1 VKREARVDI
10 LIFLLFTSLWG
21 VYLLTV
27 CPTVYLGDS
36 GELIAAAFSL
46 GIPHNPGYPLYCLL
60 GKLFCLIPVGNIA
73 FRMNLMMS
81 FFAVLA
87 VWLVYSLILRWTSS
101 QLAGLVA
108 AGVLAFSPVFW
119 LETVCAKFYPLH
131 SFFVAL
137 LMNVLL
143 WWDQKKEFYG
153 LIVLVLLTG
162 FSFGNHMQT
171 VMLAPAVLWMVFSGD
186 RRALLD
192 VRRFLILSGFFLAA
206 LSVYVYLPI
215 RTDAGAAIHWG
226 DPNSLH
232 RFLAHVSGSA
242 HRSAYVFNLSGWDYL
257 KRSETNLWLACSAFG
272 LILLLALWG
281 WLKLVSKRWQC
292 FFVLLVVFD
301 FFYAIFLNTVSL
313 EVTPFMIATAIGLA
327 FLMGVG
333 IADMLRRVES
343 LSVVGRMTKR
353 LIRGACGVVPV
364 IFMTL
369 NFSLCD
375 QSRNYTGYEQAL
387 NMLRT
392 TQQNDILF
400 VSGDNYVFPVTYGR
414 LVERMREDVNLYD
427 RYNLIFQMPSMEFQ
441 GRSRTKAWEEKRDQ
455 FEKDIITERGR
466 RDVFYGSFG
475 PYAINMPE
483 RYTLVPYGVLHKVV
497 KEKTALDVQTI
508 DRTWEYYAT
517 ESLHESFY
525 RDYMNREVSAF
536 FYFSRGKHL
545 IFSGQASRG
554 LEYLRLAATIGYDD
568 TLIPSET
575 GIFLTDHGYY
585 EEARQALERA
595 MTYNEDLSGVYNNWG
610 YYYHRIGDLKKAVA
624 SFKKAVE
631 LKPERFSFY
640 NNLGFALYELGD
652 KTASK
657 LALKQ
662 SLAINEEQ
670 PEIKS
675 FLRDH
680 FLKEVHEQ
688 Y

>member
-1 VKREARVDI
+1 VKKEARVEM
-10 LIFLLFTSLWG
+10 LIFLLFTSMYG

-36 GELIAAAFSL
+36 GELTAAAFCL
-46 GIPHNPGYPLYCLL
+46 GIPHNSGYPLYSLL
-60 GKLFCLIPVGNIA
+60 GKLFCLIPVGNIG
-73 FRMNLMMS
+73 FRMNLMSS
-81 FFAVLA
+81 FFAVLT
-87 VWLVYSLILRWTSS
+87 VWLVYSLIVRWTSCK
-101 QLAGLVA
+101 LAGLVA
-108 AGVLAFSPVFW
+108 AAILAFSPVFW
-119 LETVCAKFYPLH
+119 LETVSAEVYPLH
-131 SFFVAL
+131 SFFIAL
-137 LMNVLL
+137 LMRVLL
-143 WWDQKKEFYG
+143 WWDEKKEFYR

-192 VRRFLILSGFFLAA
+192 VRRSLILSFFFLTA

-226 DPNSLH
+226 DPNSLY
-232 RFLAHVSGSA
+232 RFFAHVSGSA
-242 HRSAYVFNLSGWDYL
+242 HRTAYVFNLSGWDYL
-257 KRSETNLWLACSAFG
+257 KRSEANLWLACSAFG

-281 WLKLVSKRWQC
+281 WLKLASKRWQW

-301 FFYAIFLNTVSL
+301 LFYAVFLNTVSV
-313 EVTPFMIATAIGLA
+313 EVTPFMIATGIGLA
-327 FLMGVG
+327 LLMGIG
-333 IADMLRRVES
+333 IADVLRRVEN
-343 LSVVGRMTKR
+343 LSRVGRITQR

-364 IFMTL
+364 IFMIL

-387 NMLRT
+387 NMLMT
-392 TQQNDILF
+392 TQYNDILF
-400 VSGDNYVFPVTYGR
+400 MSGDNYVFPVTYGR
-414 LVERMREDVNLYD
+414 LVERMREDVSLYD
-427 RYNLIFQMPSMEFQ
+427 RYNLIFQMPSMELQ
-441 GRSRTKAWEEKRDQ
+441 GRSQTKTWEEKRDQ
-455 FEKDIITERGR
+455 FEKDIITKRAR
-466 RDVFYGSFG
+466 RHVFYGSFG
-475 PYAINMPE
+475 PYAISMPE
-483 RYTLVPYGVLHKVV
+483 GYTLVPYGVLHKVV
-497 KEKTALDVQTI
+497 KEKATLDLQAI
-508 DRTWEYYAT
+508 ERTWEYYAT
-517 ESLHESFY
+517 ESLQESFY

-536 FYFSRGKHL
+536 FYFGRGKHL
-545 IFSGQASRG
+545 ILLGQASRG

-585 EEARQALERA
+585 GEARQALERA
-595 MTYNEDLSGVYNNWG
+595 LIYNEDLGSVYNNWG
-610 YYYHRIGDLKKAVA
+610 YYYHRIGDVKKAVA

-631 LKPERFSFY
+631 QKPEQFSFY

-670 PEIKS
+670 PGIKS
-675 FLRDH
+675 FLREH

-688 Y
+688 

>member
-1 VKREARVDI
+1 VKKEARGDM
-10 LIFLLFTSLWG
+10 LIFLLFASLYG

-36 GELIAAAFSL
+36 GELTAAAFCL
-46 GIPHNPGYPLYCLL
+46 GIPHNSGYPLYSLL
-60 GKLFCLIPVGNIA
+60 GKLFCLMPVGNVG
-73 FRMNLMMS
+73 FRMNLMSS
-81 FFAVLA
+81 FFAVLT
-87 VWLVYSLILRWTSS
+87 VLLVYFLIVRWTSS
-101 QLAGLVA
+101 KLAGLVA
-108 AGVLAFSPVFW
+108 AGILAFSPVFW
-119 LETVCAKFYPLH
+119 LETVSTEVYPLH

-137 LMNVLL
+137 LMSVLL
-143 WWDQKKEFYG
+143 WWDEKKEFYR

-192 VRRFLILSGFFLAA
+192 VRRFLILSVFFLAA

-226 DPNSLH
+226 DPNSFY
-232 RFLAHVSGSA
+232 RFFAHVSGSA

-257 KRSETNLWLACSAFG
+257 KRSEANLWLACSAFG

-281 WLKLVSKRWQC
+281 WLKLASKRWQC
-292 FFVLLVVFD
+292 FFVLLIVFD
-301 FFYAIFLNTVSL
+301 CCYAVFLNTVSL

-327 FLMGVG
+327 FLMGIG

-343 LSVVGRMTKR
+343 LSGVGTMTKHF
-353 LIRGACGVVPV
+353 IRGACGVVPV
-364 IFMTL
+364 IFMML

-387 NMLRT
+387 NMLST

-400 VSGDNYVFPVTYGR
+400 MSGDNYVFPVTYGR
-414 LVERMREDVNLYD
+414 LVERMREDVSLYD
-427 RYNLIFQMPSMEFQ
+427 RYNLIFQMPSMEYQ
-441 GRSRTKAWEEKRDQ
+441 GRSPKKNWEEKRDQ

-475 PYAINMPE
+475 PYAIKMPE
-483 RYTLVPYGVLHKVV
+483 GYVLVPYGVLHKVV
-497 KEKTALDVQTI
+497 KEKTTLDLQAI
-508 DRTWEYYAT
+508 ERTWEDYAT
-517 ESLHESFY
+517 ESLQENFY

-536 FYFSRGKHL
+536 FYFSLGKHL
-545 IFSGQASRG
+545 VLLGQASRG
-554 LEYLRLAATIGYDD
+554 LEYLKLATTIGYDD

-575 GIFLTDHGYY
+575 GIFLTDHGFY

-624 SFKKAVE
+624 SLKEAVR

-640 NNLGFALYELGD
+640 NNLGFAYYEMGD
-652 KTASK
+652 KKAAER
-657 LALKQ
+657 ALRQ
-662 SLAINEEQ
+662 SLAINEDQ
-670 PEIKS
+670 PEIKK
-675 FLRDH
+675 FLREH
-680 FLKEVHEQ
+680 ILKEQ
-688 Y
+688 QTQ

>member
-1 VKREARVDI
+1 VNKEARADI
-10 LIFLLFTSLWG
+10 LTFLLFASVLG

-36 GELIAAAFSL
+36 GELIAAASCL

-60 GKLFCLIPVGNIA
+60 GKLFCLIPVGSIA
-73 FRMNLMMS
+73 FRMNVMMS

-87 VWLVYSLILRWTSS
+87 VWLVYSLIVRWTSS
-101 QLAGLVA
+101 HLAGLVA

-137 LMNVLL
+137 LIKVLL
-143 WWDQKKEFYG
+143 WWDEEKKFYQ
-153 LIVLVLLTG
+153 LIILVLLTG

-171 VMLAPAVLWMVFSGD
+171 VMLAPAVLWIVFSGD

-192 VRRFLILSGFFLAA
+192 VRRFLILSGFFIAA

-232 RFLAHVSGSA
+232 RFLAHVSAAA

-257 KRSETNLWLACSAFG
+257 KRSEANLWLAFSAFG
-272 LILLLALWG
+272 FILLLALWG
-281 WLKLVSKRWQC
+281 WLKLASKRWQW

-301 FFYAIFLNTVSL
+301 CSYTVFLNTVSL

-327 FLMGVG
+327 LLMGIG
-333 IADMLRRVES
+333 IADMLRRVEN
-343 LSVVGRMTKR
+343 LSGVGRTTKR
-353 LIRGACGVVPV
+353 LIWGGCGVVPV
-364 IFMTL
+364 IFMIL

-387 NMLRT
+387 NMFRT
-392 TQQNDILF
+392 TQHDDTLF
-400 VSGDNYVFPVTYGR
+400 VSSDNYVFPVTYGR
-414 LVERMREDVNLYD
+414 LVERMREDVRLYD
-427 RYNLIFQMPSMEFQ
+427 RYNLIFKMPSVEFQ
-441 GRSRTKAWEEKRDQ
+441 GRSRTKIWEQKRDQ
-455 FEKDIITERGR
+455 FEKHIITERGR

-483 RYTLVPYGVLHKVV
+483 GYTLVPYGILHKVV
-497 KEKTALDVQTI
+497 KEKSTLDLREI
-508 DRTWEYYAT
+508 ERTWEYYAT
-517 ESLHESFY
+517 ESLQESFY

-536 FYFSRGKHL
+536 FYFSLGKHL
-545 IFSGQASRG
+545 ILLGQASRG
-554 LEYLRLAATIGYDD
+554 LEYLRLAEKIGYDD

-595 MTYNEDLSGVYNNWG
+595 LIYNEDLSGVYNNWG
-610 YYYHRIGDLKKAVA
+610 YLYDKMGKHDKSVRY
-624 SFKKAVE
+624 FEKAVE
-631 LKPERFSFY
+631 LSPQDAGY
-640 NNLGFALYELGD
+640 HNNLGFALYEAGR
-652 KTASK
+652 KK
-657 LALKQ
+657 ECRLALEK
-662 SLAINEEQ
+662 SLSLNQDQ
-670 PEIKS
+670 PEIKR
-675 FLRDH
+675 FI
-680 FLKEVHEQ
+680 KEKLGE
-688 Y
+688 